1 MSNKDN
7 TFMYVFAKM
16 NKERFDYCF
25 RYGGYFE
32 NVNDEEFHRLRQ
44 EYISAANALE
54 TYVQTRAQLEN
65 KNTEMNKAGG
75 VFYFR
80 FSFENDIN
88 DDDDDVVHNTWAFN
102 FKPDAVNLDGLTI
115 DDMQDDWYETTCEEI
130 ESDYG
135 VHDWNSSPCDNITAV
150 GYCTYEI
157 SQEDAPVCVE
167 RWRQEFVA
175 LLGAENVSTQI
186 YDLGSVDV
194 EDDLDAFNRVEELE
208 NVGVEE

>member
-1 MSNKDN
+1 
-7 TFMYVFAKM
+7 M
-16 NKERFDYCF
+16 NK
-25 RYGGYFE
+25 
-32 NVNDEEFHRLRQ
+32 V
-44 EYISAANALE
+44 
-54 TYVQTRAQLEN
+54 
-65 KNTEMNKAGG
+65 GG

-80 FSFENDIN
+80 FSFDNDIN
-88 DDDDDVVHNTWAFN
+88 DDVVHNTWAFN

-208 NVGVEE
+208 DVGVEE